1 MTKKVA
7 VIGIG
12 NFGAHLAVTL
22 AKQGA
27 EVLAIDSSM
36 DRLED
41 VKDKVTYTVR
51 LDSTEEKALRDQGLT
66 ELDAVIV
73 AIGDDFEATL
83 LTVVALQNIGVKRII
98 VGVKRIIARATTKT
112 HERILRHLGIEEVIS
127 PAVEAAERLADSL
140 MYRGVIDSLELSSDY
155 SIVEVNAPEAFIG
168 KSLGELQLRETFDVN
183 LITIK
188 RIEQEPRLL
197 GLRSRTVEKILGIP
211 TPDMVVQ
218 RGDVLVLFATKPAIS
233 KMCNGSLE

>member
-41 VKDKVTYTVR
+41 IKDKVTYTVR
-51 LDSTEEKALRDQGLT
+51 LDSTEEKALREQGLT

-83 LTVVALQNIGVKRII
+83 LTIVALQNI
-98 VGVKRIIARATTKT
+98 GVKRIIARATTKT

-233 KMCNGSLE
+233 KMCNSSLE

>member
-7 VIGIG
+7 VIGVG

-83 LTVVALQNIGVKRII
+83 LTIVALQNI
-98 VGVKRIIARATTKT
+98 GVKRIIARATTKT
-112 HERILRHLGIEEVIS
+112 HERILHHLGIEEVIS

-155 SIVEVNAPEAFIG
+155 SIVEVSAPEAFIG

>member
-7 VIGIG
+7 VIGVG

-51 LDSTEEKALRDQGLT
+51 LDSTEEKALREQGLT

-83 LTVVALQNIGVKRII
+83 LTIVALQNI
-98 VGVKRIIARATTKT
+98 GVKRIIARATTKT
-112 HERILRHLGIEEVIS
+112 HERILHHLGIEEVIS

-155 SIVEVNAPEAFIG
+155 SIVEVSAPEAFIG

>member
-41 VKDKVTYTVR
+41 IKDKVTYTVR

-83 LTVVALQNIGVKRII
+83 LTIVALQNI
-98 VGVKRIIARATTKT
+98 GVKRIIARATTKT

-155 SIVEVNAPEAFIG
+155 SIVEVSAPEAFIG

-188 RIEQEPRLL
+188 RVEQAPRLL

-233 KMCNGSLE
+233 RMCNSSLE

>member
-7 VIGIG
+7 VIGVG

-41 VKDKVTYTVR
+41 IKDKVTYTVR

-83 LTVVALQNIGVKRII
+83 LTIVALQNI
-98 VGVKRIIARATTKT
+98 GVKRIIARATTKT

-155 SIVEVNAPEAFIG
+155 SIVEVSAPEAFIG

-188 RIEQEPRLL
+188 RVEQEPRLL

-233 KMCNGSLE
+233 RMCNSSLE

>member
-7 VIGIG
+7 VIGVG

-98 VGVKRIIARATTKT
+98 ARATTKT

-155 SIVEVNAPEAFIG
+155 SIVEVSAPEAFIG

>member
-12 NFGAHLAVTL
+12 NFGAHLAATL

-41 VKDKVTYTVR
+41 IKDKVTYTVR

-83 LTVVALQNIGVKRII
+83 LTIVALQNI
-98 VGVKRIIARATTKT
+98 GVKRIIARATTKT

-155 SIVEVNAPEAFIG
+155 SIVEVSAPEAFIG
-168 KSLGELQLRETFDVN
+168 KSLGELQLRENFDVN

-188 RIEQEPRLL
+188 RVEQEPRLL

-233 KMCNGSLE
+233 RMCNSSLE

>member
-83 LTVVALQNIGVKRII
+83 LTVVALQNI
-98 VGVKRIIARATTKT
+98 GVKRIIARATTKT

>member
-83 LTVVALQNIGVKRII
+83 LTIVALQNI
-98 VGVKRIIARATTKT
+98 GVKRIIARATTKT
-112 HERILRHLGIEEVIS
+112 HERILQHLGIEEVIS

>member
-27 EVLAIDSSM
+27 EVLEIDSSM

-41 VKDKVTYTVR
+41 IKDKVTYTVR

-83 LTVVALQNIGVKRII
+83 LTIVALQNI
-98 VGVKRIIARATTKT
+98 GVKRIIARATTKT

-155 SIVEVNAPEAFIG
+155 SIVEVSAPEAFIG

-188 RIEQEPRLL
+188 RVEQEPRLL

-233 KMCNGSLE
+233 RMCNSSLE

>member
-51 LDSTEEKALRDQGLT
+51 LDSTEEKALREQGLT

-83 LTVVALQNIGVKRII
+83 LTIVALQNI
-98 VGVKRIIARATTKT
+98 GVKRIIARATTKT

-155 SIVEVNAPEAFIG
+155 SIVEVSAPEAFIG

-218 RGDVLVLFATKPAIS
+218 RGDVLVLFAAKPAIS

>member
-7 VIGIG
+7 VIGVG

-83 LTVVALQNIGVKRII
+83 LTIVALQNI
-98 VGVKRIIARATTKT
+98 GVKRIIARATTKT

-155 SIVEVNAPEAFIG
+155 SIVEVSAPEAFIG

>member
-83 LTVVALQNIGVKRII
+83 LTVVALQNIR
-98 VGVKRIIARATTKT
+98 VKRIIARATTKT

-197 GLRSRTVEKILGIP
+197 GLRSRTIEKILGIP

>member
-1 MTKKVA
+1 
-7 VIGIG
+7 
-12 NFGAHLAVTL
+12 
-22 AKQGA
+22 
-27 EVLAIDSSM
+27 
-36 DRLED
+36 
-41 VKDKVTYTVR
+41 
-51 LDSTEEKALRDQGLT
+51 LT

-83 LTVVALQNIGVKRII
+83 LTIVALQNI
-98 VGVKRIIARATTKT
+98 GVKRIIARATTKT

-155 SIVEVNAPEAFIG
+155 SIVEVSAPEAFIG
-168 KSLGELQLRETFDVN
+168 KSLGELQLRENFDVN

-188 RIEQEPRLL
+188 RVEQEPRLL

-233 KMCNGSLE
+233 RMCNSSLE

>member
-7 VIGIG
+7 VIGVG

-83 LTVVALQNIGVKRII
+83 LTVVALQNI
-98 VGVKRIIARATTKT
+98 GVKRIIARATTKT

>member
-12 NFGAHLAVTL
+12 NFGSHLAVTL

-51 LDSTEEKALRDQGLT
+51 LDSTEEKALREQGLT

-83 LTVVALQNIGVKRII
+83 LTIVALQNI
-98 VGVKRIIARATTKT
+98 GVKRIIARATTKT
-112 HERILRHLGIEEVIS
+112 HERILHHLGIEEVIS

-155 SIVEVNAPEAFIG
+155 SIVEVSAPEAFIG

-188 RIEQEPRLL
+188 RLEQEPRLL
-197 GLRSRTVEKILGIP
+197 GLRSRTVEKILGLP
-211 TPDMVVQ
+211 MPDMVIQ

-233 KMCNGSLE
+233 RMCNGSLE

>member
-83 LTVVALQNIGVKRII
+83 LTIVALQNI
-98 VGVKRIIARATTKT
+98 GVKRIIARATTKT

>member
-51 LDSTEEKALRDQGLT
+51 LDSTEEKALREQGLT

-83 LTVVALQNIGVKRII
+83 LTIVALQNI
-98 VGVKRIIARATTKT
+98 GVKRIIARATTKT

>member
-41 VKDKVTYTVR
+41 IKDKVTYTVR

-83 LTVVALQNIGVKRII
+83 LTIVALQNI
-98 VGVKRIIARATTKT
+98 GVKRIIARATTKT

-155 SIVEVNAPEAFIG
+155 SIVEVSAPEAFIG

-188 RIEQEPRLL
+188 RVEQEPRLL

-233 KMCNGSLE
+233 RMCNSSLE

>member
-1 MTKKVA
+1 MAKKIA

-12 NFGAHLAVTL
+12 NFGSHLATTL
-22 AKQGA
+22 AAQGA

-36 DRLED
+36 ERLED
-41 VKDKVTYTVR
+41 IKDKVTYTVR
-51 LDSTEEKALRDQGLT
+51 LDSTEEKALREQAIT
-66 ELDAVIV
+66 EFDVVIV

-83 LTVVALQNIGVKRII
+83 LTVAALQNIGVQ
-98 VGVKRIIARATTKT
+98 RIIARATTQT
-112 HERILRHLGIEEVIS
+112 HERILRHLGISEVIS

-140 MYRGVIDSLELSSDY
+140 MYRGVIDSLELSSEY
-155 SIVEVNAPEAFIG
+155 SIVEVSAPPSFVG
-168 KSLGELQLRETFDVN
+168 KTLAELNLRENFDVN

-197 GLRSRTVEKILGIP
+197 GLRSRTIEKIMGIP

-218 RGDVLVLFATKPAIS
+218 KNDILVLFAKKPAIN
-233 KMCNGSLE
+233 KMCNGSAD

>member
-7 VIGIG
+7 VIGVG

-51 LDSTEEKALRDQGLT
+51 LDSTEEKALREQGLT

-83 LTVVALQNIGVKRII
+83 LTIVALQNI
-98 VGVKRIIARATTKT
+98 GVKRIIARATTKT

>member
-83 LTVVALQNIGVKRII
+83 LTIVALQNI
-98 VGVKRIIARATTKT
+98 GVKRIIARATTKT

-155 SIVEVNAPEAFIG
+155 SIVEVSAPEAFIG

-188 RIEQEPRLL
+188 RVEQEPRLL

-218 RGDVLVLFATKPAIS
+218 HGDVLVLFATKPAIS

>member
-1 MTKKVA
+1 MTMTKKVA

-41 VKDKVTYTVR
+41 IKDKVTYTVR

-83 LTVVALQNIGVKRII
+83 LTIVALQNI
-98 VGVKRIIARATTKT
+98 GVKRIIARATTKT

-155 SIVEVNAPEAFIG
+155 SIVEVSAPEAFIG
-168 KSLGELQLRETFDVN
+168 KSLGELQLRENFDVN

-188 RIEQEPRLL
+188 RVEQEPRLL

-233 KMCNGSLE
+233 RMCNSSLE

>member
-7 VIGIG
+7 VIGVG

-51 LDSTEEKALRDQGLT
+51 LDSTEEKALREQGLT

-83 LTVVALQNIGVKRII
+83 LTIVALQNI
-98 VGVKRIIARATTKT
+98 GVKRIIARATTKT
-112 HERILRHLGIEEVIS
+112 HERILHHLGIEEVIS

-155 SIVEVNAPEAFIG
+155 SIVEVSAPEAFIG

-197 GLRSRTVEKILGIP
+197 GSALPHR
-211 TPDMVVQ
+211 
-218 RGDVLVLFATKPAIS
+218 
-233 KMCNGSLE
+233 

>member
-1 MTKKVA
+1 MTKKIA

-51 LDSTEEKALRDQGLT
+51 LDSTEEKALREQGLT

-83 LTVVALQNIGVKRII
+83 LTIVALQNI
-98 VGVKRIIARATTKT
+98 GVKRIIARATTKT

-233 KMCNGSLE
+233 KMCNSSLE

>member
-98 VGVKRIIARATTKT
+98 ARATTKT
-112 HERILRHLGIEEVIS
+112 HERILHHLGIEEVIS

-155 SIVEVNAPEAFIG
+155 SIVEVSAPEAFIG

>member
-41 VKDKVTYTVR
+41 IKDKVTYTVR

-83 LTVVALQNIGVKRII
+83 LTIVALQNI
-98 VGVKRIIARATTKT
+98 GVKRIIARATTKT

-155 SIVEVNAPEAFIG
+155 SIVEVSAPEAFIG
-168 KSLGELQLRETFDVN
+168 KSLGELQLRENFDVN

-188 RIEQEPRLL
+188 RVEQEPRLL

-233 KMCNGSLE
+233 RMCNSSLE

>member
-51 LDSTEEKALRDQGLT
+51 LDSTEEKALREQGLT

-83 LTVVALQNIGVKRII
+83 LTIVALQNI
-98 VGVKRIIARATTKT
+98 GVKRIIARATTKT

-218 RGDVLVLFATKPAIS
+218 RGDVLVLFAAKPAIS